1 MCHPKEKLESAG
13 KGPHSDVEFDGLSLL
28 EAQIQFGSLLQVLG
42 LPGQLVLLPHPPVGI
57 KSMEKETSQ
66 PTPGS
71 SRQIN
76 PAQDHPLCGS
86 SSAKAKV

>member
-1 MCHPKEKLESAG
+1 MPPKGKAEPAG

-42 LPGQLVLLPHPPVGI
+42 LPGQLALLPHPPGGM
-57 KSMEKETSQ
+57 KSREKETSQ
-66 PTPGS
+66 PAPGS
-71 SRQIN
+71 PRQTN